1 MMQARYFST
10 LDGQKLQCHLCP
22 HECIIA
28 DDHLGVCGVRQ
39 NQGGVLKALTHNL
52 AIAQHIDPIEKKP
65 LYHVHPGSRTFSVA
79 AAGCNFHCQFC
90 QNHEISQLRPVH
102 GRLPGHPVTAAEVVD
117 QALASECRTI
127 ACTYTEPTV
136 YYEWALDIARGAHT
150 SGVGTVWVTN
160 GFINAEPLREIAPFL
175 LAANVDLKA
184 WDDDFYRKIVGGAL
198 QPVLDTLQLMKKLG
212 IWVEVT
218 TLLVPGYCDDEKT
231 IRSIAD
237 YIREH
242 LGVETPWH
250 ISRFY
255 PHYRLHGV
263 PATPLHVLRRAREIG
278 VEAGLRYVYC
288 GNAPGD
294 VGEHTFCYRCG
305 ALLIERIGFEV
316 LNDKISAGHC
326 PVCQA
331 EIDGIGLNAPG

>member
-1 MMQARYFST
+1 MIPARFYTT
-10 LDGQKLQCHLCP
+10 LDGHKVQCHLCP

-28 DDHLGVCGVRQ
+28 DDQLGVCGVRQ
-39 NQGGVLKALTHNL
+39 NQGGTLQALTYNQ
-52 AIAQHIDPIEKKP
+52 AIALHVDPIEKKP
-65 LYHVHPGSRTFSVA
+65 LYHVHPGSRSFSVA

-90 QNHEISQLRPVH
+90 QNHEISQIRASYS
-102 GRLPGHPVTAAEVVD
+102 RLPGRALTAADVVD
-117 QALASECRTI
+117 QALASDCRTI

-136 YYEWALDIARGAHT
+136 YYEWALDIARTAHAQ
-150 SGVGTVWVTN
+150 GLGTVWVTN
-160 GFINAEPLREIAPFL
+160 GYINAAPLQEIAPFL
-175 LAANVDLKA
+175 TAANVDLKG
-184 WDDDFYRKIVGGAL
+184 WDDAFYRKVVGGSL

-218 TLLVPGYCDDEKT
+218 TLLVPGYCDDENT
-231 IRSIAD
+231 LRSIAA

-255 PHYRLHGV
+255 PQYRLGALS
-263 PATPLHVLRRAREIG
+263 PTSLTVLRRGREIG
-278 VEAGLRYVYC
+278 IEEGLRYVYC

-316 LNDKISAGHC
+316 LHDKMVAGRC
-326 PVCQA
+326 PVCAA
-331 EIDGIGLNAPG
+331 EIDGIGF